1 MEYDFSGWATRN
13 NIECSDGRTILKDAF
28 IDNDGQ
34 KVPLVWNHQHND
46 PNEVLGHALL
56 ENREEGVYAY
66 CKFNNT
72 ESGQTAKA
80 LVVNGDV
87 DKLSIYANRLKS
99 KANQVIHGCIR
110 EVSLVLAGANPGA
123 YIDSVVMHNADSD
136 GEEEGTIYTD
146 EPISVVIEHSDEV
159 TEETEPVQ
167 DEVEEVKESE
177 EEIVEETKETQ
188 LDEAEEVTE
197 ETTEESEEVTEE
209 TEEGGNTEM
218 EHSDSGKTVG
228 EVFETLNEEQ
238 KTAVYALIGQA
249 LEDKENDNKGED
261 DNMKHNVFENDN
273 ENKEQVLTHS
283 DQMAIIELAKKSNVG
298 SLKNAIEIY
307 FAENDKL
314 QHADGDGLFT
324 DEVIGQLFP
333 DYKLLNPG
341 APEMIDADYAWVD
354 RVLNRAHKSPIS
366 RVRTRYVNLK
376 ESDIRAMGYEKKDEK
391 KLIGQLKLTGRSH
404 DPQTIYVK
412 DKLERDDIIDI
423 TDFDIVAYQKGIM
436 ENTLKRE
443 LATAI
448 LIGDGREEGEEG
460 KIKEAHVQSI
470 WNDKELYTIHADVD
484 IEAARA
490 ELQGT
495 DTEVHFGENYIYA
508 EAIITASLYAREKYK
523 GSGAL
528 DFYCTPH
535 LLNVMLLARDLNG
548 RRIYNSK
555 ADLAQALNVKEIHT
569 IEQFEGKTR
578 TDDEGKTKKLLGLF
592 VNMADY
598 QIGSTKGGQ
607 ITSFEDFDIDFNQ
620 YKYLMETRVS
630 GALVKPFAAIALEE
644 PTEVAQG

>member
-1 MEYDFSGWATRN
+1 MDYDFSGWATRN
-13 NIECSDGRTILKDAF
+13 NIQCSDGRTIMKDAF
-28 IDNDGQ
+28 IQNDGQ

-46 PNEVLGHALL
+46 VNEVLGHALL

-66 CKFNNT
+66 CKFNDT
-72 ESGQTAKA
+72 ASGKTAKS

-99 KANQVIHGCIR
+99 QMNNVIHGCIR

-123 YIDSVVMHNADSD
+123 YIDSVVVHGEGAEA
-136 GEEEGTIYTD
+136 EEEAEIYTD
-146 EPISVVIEHSDEV
+146 EPINVITHSDEESEDV
-159 TEETEPVQ
+159 V
-167 DEVEEVKESE
+167 DEGGEKVEENQEKGENKME
-177 EEIVEETKETQ
+177 NEEI
-188 LDEAEEVTE
+188 LH
-197 ETTEESEEVTEE
+197 SE
-209 TEEGGNTEM
+209 G
-218 EHSDSGKTVG
+218 SGEKTVG
-228 EVFETLNEEQ
+228 EVFDTLNEEQ
-238 KTAVYALIGQA
+238 KTAVYAIIGQA
-249 LEDKENDNKGED
+249 LDDDDDENEEEEGE
-261 DNMKHNVFENDN
+261 DNMKHNVFENDTN
-273 ENKEQVLTHS
+273 SEEVLTHA
-283 DQMAIIELAKKSNVG
+283 DQMAIIKLAKQSNVG
-298 SLKNAIEIY
+298 SLRNALEIY
-307 FAENDKL
+307 CAENGVL
-314 QHADGDGLFT
+314 AHGEDGLFT

-341 APEMIDADYAWVD
+341 APEKIDNDYAWVE
-354 RVLNRAHKSPIS
+354 RVLSRAHKSPIS
-366 RVRTRYVNLK
+366 RVRTRYTDLRAA
-376 ESDIRAMGYEKKDEK
+376 DIKAMGYEKTKEK
-391 KLIGQLKLTGRSH
+391 KLINSLSLLGRSH

-436 ENTLKRE
+436 EAALKRT

-448 LIGDGREEGEEG
+448 LIGDGRADGEEG
-460 KIKEAHVQSI
+460 KIKEAHIKSI
-470 WNDKELYTIHADVD
+470 WNDDELYTIHADVD
-484 IEAARA
+484 IEAARN

-495 DTEVHFGENYIYA
+495 DTNVHFGENYIYA
-508 EAIITASLYAREKYK
+508 EAIITAALYSREKYK

-555 ADLAQALNVKEIHT
+555 ADLAQALNVKEIIE

-578 TDDEGKTKKLLGLF
+578 TTEDGKTKKLLGLF
-592 VNMADY
+592 VNMNDY

-620 YKYLMETRVS
+620 YKYLMETRAS
-630 GALVKPFAAIALEE
+630 GALIKPFSAIALEE
-644 PTEVAQG
+644 PTEVAAG

>member
-1 MEYDFSGWATRN
+1 MDYDFSGWATRN

-28 IDNDGQ
+28 KDNDGQ

-66 CKFNNT
+66 CKFNDT
-72 ESGQTAKA
+72 QSGKQAKA

-87 DKLSIYANRLKS
+87 DQLSIYANRLKS
-99 KANQVIHGCIR
+99 LKNQVIHGCIR

-123 YIDSVVMHNADSD
+123 YIESVVMHGEGADA
-136 GEEEGTIYTD
+136 EEEVVIYTD
-146 EPISVVIEHSDEV
+146 ENISVDIEHSDEGG
-159 TEETEPVQ
+159 EN
-167 DEVEEVKESE
+167 VEENLEK
-177 EEIVEETKETQ
+177 
-188 LDEAEEVTE
+188 
-197 ETTEESEEVTEE
+197 E
-209 TEEGGNTEM
+209 TEEM
-218 EHSDSGKTVG
+218 EDNKEIKHAEGSAEKTVG

-238 KTAVYALIGQA
+238 KTAVYAVIGQA
-249 LEDKENDNKGED
+249 IEDAENNKKEGE

-273 ENKEQVLTHS
+273 TENTEFLSHS
-283 DQMAIIELAKKSNVG
+283 DEMAIIKLAKQPNVG
-298 SLKNAIEIY
+298 SLRRAMEIY
-307 FAENDKL
+307 CEENDVLK
-314 QHADGDGLFT
+314 HAEGDGLFT
-324 DEVIGQLFP
+324 DEAIRQLFP
-333 DYKLLNPG
+333 DYKLITPG
-341 APEMIDADYAWVD
+341 APEKVDNDYAWVD

-366 RVRTRYVNLK
+366 RVRTRYVDLR
-376 ESDIRAMGYEKKDEK
+376 EADIKAMGYEKKQEK
-391 KLIGQLKLTGRSH
+391 VLMGQLSLLGRSH
-404 DPQTIYVK
+404 DPQTVYIK

-436 ENTLKRE
+436 EAALKRT

-448 LIGDGREEGEEG
+448 LFGDGKNDGDEG
-460 KIKEAHVQSI
+460 KIKEAHVQPI
-470 WNDKELYTIHADVD
+470 WTDKELYTIHADVD
-484 IEAARA
+484 LEAART

-495 DTEVHFGENYIYA
+495 DTNAHFGENYIYA

-555 ADLAQALNVKEIHT
+555 ADLAQALNVNEIHT
-569 IEQFEGKTR
+569 IEQMEGKTR
-578 TDDEGKTKKLLGLF
+578 TTSVEEGSKTKKLLGLF

-644 PTEVAQG
+644 PVTEAAG

>member
-28 IDNDGQ
+28 IQNDGQ

-159 TEETEPVQ
+159 SEENESDQ
-167 DEVEEVKESE
+167 EEVITDE
-177 EEIVEETKETQ
+177 EVEETKETQ
-188 LDEAEEVTE
+188 LDEAEETTEESEEVSEESE
-197 ETTEESEEVTEE
+197 ETTEESEDGED
-209 TEEGGNTEM
+209 TEM
-218 EHSDSGKTVG
+218 EHSDSGKTIE
-228 EVFETLNEEQ
+228 EVFATFNEEQ

-261 DNMKHNVFENDN
+261 EQMKHNVFENDN
-273 ENKEQVLTHS
+273 ENKDQVLTHS
-283 DQMAIIELAKKSNVG
+283 DEMAIIELAKKPNVG
-298 SLKNAIEIY
+298 TLKNAMEIY

-333 DYKLLNPG
+333 DYKLLNNG
-341 APEMIDADYAWVD
+341 APEKIDNDYAWVD
-354 RVLNRAHKSPIS
+354 RVLSRAHKSPIS
-366 RVRTRYVNLK
+366 RVRTRYVDLR
-376 ESDIRAMGYEKKDEK
+376 EADIKAMGYEKKKEK
-391 KLIGQLKLTGRSH
+391 KLIGQLSLLGRSH
-404 DPQTIYVK
+404 DPQTVYVK

-436 ENTLKRE
+436 ENSLKRT

-448 LIGDGREEGEEG
+448 LIGDGRSDGEEG
-460 KIKEAHVQSI
+460 KIKEAHIKSI
-470 WNDKELYTIHADVD
+470 WNDDELYTIHTDVD
-484 IEAARA
+484 IEAARN
-490 ELQGT
+490 EIQGT
-495 DTEVHFGENYIYA
+495 DTNAHFGENYIYA
-508 EAIITASLYAREKYK
+508 EAIITSALYSREKYK
-523 GSGAL
+523 GSGSL

-555 ADLAQALNVKEIHT
+555 ADLAQALNVREIIE

-578 TDDEGKTKKLLGLF
+578 TTDDSKTKKLLGLF

-630 GALVKPFAAIALEE
+630 GALIKPFAAIALEE
-644 PTEVAQG
+644 DVTEAALG